1 MKPILYEST
10 EAQFTSNGLG
20 RLADCIDCTVT
31 EERNGIY
38 ECQFSYPVTGAMYS
52 QIQIGRILGVI
63 HDDVKD
69 VQPFDIYAK
78 SAPLDGVVTFYAH
91 HISYRLGH
99 VILKPMEASSCAAA
113 FAAIPAYTYNNCQFT
128 FWTDKA
134 VAANWQNKTP
144 SAVKAILGGQQG
156 SILDVYGKGEYMWD
170 RWLVRLYTNR
180 GSDNGVSIRYGVN
193 LTELQQEL
201 DDSGSYN
208 AVAPY
213 WVSREDGT
221 VVTLTKGIV
230 AVNTGTRLVPWTTKS
245 GEEITD
251 RAGNTIYF
259 KVGVPVTPIPMDLSE
274 AFEEQPTE
282 AQLETEAL
290 RRLNSSEAWLPS
302 ENITVS
308 FINLA
313 DTEEYKSVA
322 ALQRVSLCDKVSV
335 YCGPLNVSAVKM
347 QVIRVVYN
355 VLTER
360 YDEIELGKPK
370 TSFAQTITAKIEEVT
385 KDLPTTSMMQ
395 RAINNATDKITGAMG
410 GYVRF
415 IYDAN
420 GEMQEILIM
429 DTDDI
434 NTAVKVWRWNSGG
447 FGFSSNGYDGPY
459 ALAMT
464 MDGAIV
470 ADFITAGT
478 LLANIIKAGILSDEN
493 GKNFWNMETGEF
505 SLSASTT
512 VGGSTVDSIAQNK
525 ANNAISAF
533 DNSLNQQ
540 SVFNRLTNN
549 GQTQGI
555 YLKNG
560 KLYINATYI
569 DTGTL
574 LANIIKGGTLTLGG
588 GGNVNGAL
596 IVEDASGNIIGTWS
610 KDGISILKGSIEGA
624 NITLGGSNNQYGSI
638 EMLSGTG
645 LGNGGWNING
655 ITVGGTNNSS
665 SKIGFNRYDGTVK
678 VAYIDLRTYGRIAT
692 DEKCQAMRIC
702 VNKGQSGQEQE
713 FVDFDGGAPMDNVAP
728 LTTFRTRVLLSS
740 GNLDVL
746 DDLSVSGTKS
756 RAVSTDQYSERLL
769 YCYETPSPLFGDVG
783 EGVIGEDGYCYVTLD
798 AIFAQT
804 ITTYQY
810 QVFLQKY
817 GPGDCWVK
825 DRRGGYFIIEGT
837 TGLAFG
843 WEIKAKQA
851 DYDQLR
857 LERNDEKFTIPTQTY
872 GEDAAKHIDD
882 IQKERIPA

>member
-10 EAQFTSNGLG
+10 ETRFTSNGLG

-113 FAAIPAYTYNNCQFT
+113 FAAIPANTYNNCPFT

-134 VAANWQNKTP
+134 VAATWQNKTP

-251 RAGNTIYF
+251 RSGNTIYF
-259 KVGVPVTPIPMDLSE
+259 KVGVPVTPVPMDLSE

-313 DTEEYKSVA
+313 DTEEYKNVA

-335 YCGPLNVSAVKM
+335 FCGPLNVNAVKM

-355 VLTER
+355 VLAER

-370 TSFAQTITAKIEEVT
+370 TSFAQTITAQVEEMT
-385 KDLPTTSMMQ
+385 KDLPTTSVMQ
-395 RAINNATDKITGAMG
+395 QAIHSATDQITGAKG
-410 GYVRF
+410 GHLRDIF
-415 IYDAN
+415 DADGN
-420 GEMQEILIM
+420 RQELIIM
-429 DTDDI
+429 DTEDI
-434 NTAVKVWRWNSGG
+434 STAVKVWRWNLGG
-447 FGFSSNGYDGPY
+447 LGYSKNGYNGPY
-459 ALAMT
+459 GLAIT
-464 MDGAIV
+464 QDGAIV
-470 ADFITAGT
+470 ADFITVGT
-478 LLANIIKAGILSDEN
+478 LIANIIKAGILSDES

-505 SLSASTT
+505 SLAAATT

-525 ANNAISAF
+525 ANSAVSTF

-555 YLKNG
+555 YLKDG

-588 GGNVNGAL
+588 ANNTNGRL
-596 IVEDASGNIIGTWS
+596 EIKDASNNIIGEWDNSGVNLLKGTVNFS
-610 KDGISILKGSIEGA
+610 YIRQYYDDTYTFDRNGFVANHISNKGLPSEYNTNVTIKEGTIYITNNYSGVYTPIVITENTGSSDISILRISANNGILWTRNGNNFFVATPNNTGA
-624 NITLGGSNNQYGSI
+624 
-638 EMLSGTG
+638 GTG
-645 LGNGGWNING
+645 FLIY
-655 ITVGGTNNSS
+655 TN
-665 SKIGFNRYDGTVK
+665 
-678 VAYIDLRTYGRIAT
+678 
-692 DEKCQAMRIC
+692 
-702 VNKGQSGQEQE
+702 
-713 FVDFDGGAPMDNVAP
+713 
-728 LTTFRTRVLLSS
+728 LT
-740 GNLDVL
+740 
-746 DDLSVSGTKS
+746 VSGTKS
-756 RAVSTDQYSERLL
+756 RVVNTDQYSDRLL

-783 EGVIGEDGYCYVTLD
+783 DGVIGEDGYCYVTLD
-798 AIFAQT
+798 VIFAQT
-804 ITTYQY
+804 ITTDQY

-837 TGLAFG
+837 PGLAFG

-857 LERNDEKFTIPTQTY
+857 LDRNDEKFTVPTQTY
-872 GEDAAKHIDD
+872 GEDAAKHIND